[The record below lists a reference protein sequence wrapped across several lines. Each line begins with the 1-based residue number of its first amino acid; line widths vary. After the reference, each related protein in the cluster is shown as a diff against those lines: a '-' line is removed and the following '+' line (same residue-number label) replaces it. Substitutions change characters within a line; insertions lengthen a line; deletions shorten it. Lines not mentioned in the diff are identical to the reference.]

1 MANPRTTRQRAKLSI
16 VLPIAA
22 VFALLAIVEFY
33 YFPGRSQDAHV
44 SALRGKALALSELTA
59 HSAAPAL
66 EFDDESMLAEL
77 LEGAAHDAELE
88 YAAVFKSDG
97 TLLKSINEVALDL
110 ASLPRGAGKSDT
122 MLANHLHVTTPIAV
136 SVGGGGVLVTGFS
149 TRGIAVRA
157 SEDQRVAL
165 LIAVAI
171 LGLGLFMALWISRVL
186 LNIET
191 LLDENR
197 EARQR
202 AEAASQAKSEFL
214 ANMSHE
220 LRTPM
225 NGVLGMVELL
235 LNTELGAKQRRF
247 ADAIRRSGQNLLA
260 IISDV
265 LDFSKIEA
273 GKLELELGTFNLR
286 TLVEDVAE
294 SLSVQ
299 AQRKGLEVACQI
311 AQGVPTQVR
320 GDAVRLQQIL
330 TNLMG
335 NAIKFTKEGEV
346 VLRVAVERAAD
357 ASCTVKFRVSDTGI
371 GIHADKQAEVFQ
383 AFTQAD
389 TSTTRVYGG
398 TGLGLA
404 ISKQLAQLMHGE
416 IGVESQV
423 GLGST
428 FWFTA
433 QLEIEQGP
441 SSSERSQHLRGLRAL
456 VVDDNQTNREILME
470 LLGAWGLVTDQASSG
485 AQALEQLE
493 GAASRGRD
501 YELVLLDM
509 HMPEM
514 DGAQLARAIG
524 ERDARRPSLVLLTS
538 MVDDSRDALRALGI
552 EAILTKPLRQATLLD
567 TLIRV
572 SDRATSSPKA
582 PTSVLPRE
590 PTVAVDDQGEHA
602 AGEPA
607 THPRVKLLAAEDNEA
622 NQEVLS
628 GIAEYLGFGIK
639 IVGNGLEAL
648 NALEADRNYDVVL
661 MDCQMPIMDGYA
673 ATRAIRESEERRG
686 LARLP
691 IVAVTAHALQG
702 ERSKVIDAGM
712 DDYMTKPVSITTLKS
727 VIERWLTGNPA
738 GATLIAAPEPQRSSE
753 PQTIDAEAVTQL
765 RMLQSPRRP
774 RFFID
779 LVEKYASDASAGVT
793 AMHAA
798 VAAGDSRELKER
810 AHWLK
815 GSSRSVGATHVAA
828 LCAQLEQLAKAGN
841 TEGALAEVNEIAAAL
856 DEAVTHLRRLAGDDD
871 HSPANSQ
878 TAS

>member
-1 MANPRTTRQRAKLSI
+1 MTTQRTKRQRTKLSI

-22 VFALLAIVEFY
+22 VFALLSVVEFY

-44 SALRGKALALSELTA
+44 SALRGKAIALSELTA
-59 HSAAPAL
+59 HSAGPAL

-97 TLLKSINEVALDL
+97 RLLKSINEVGLDL
-110 ASLPRGAGKSDT
+110 ASLPRATGKSDT

-136 SVGGGGVLVTGFS
+136 SVGHGGVLVTGFS

-157 SEDQRVAL
+157 SEDRRVAL

-273 GKLELELGTFNLR
+273 GKLELELSTFNLR

-311 AQGVPTQVR
+311 APGVPTQVR

-346 VLRVAVERAAD
+346 VLRVTVERAAD

-371 GIHADKQAEVFQ
+371 GIHPDKQAEVFQ

-404 ISKQLAQLMHGE
+404 ISKQLTRLMHGE
-416 IGVESQV
+416 IGVESQT

-433 QLEIEQGP
+433 ELEIEQGP
-441 SSSERSQHLRGLRAL
+441 SNTERSQHLRGLRAL
-456 VVDDNQTNREILME
+456 VVDDNQTNREILIE
-470 LLGAWGLVTDQASSG
+470 LLGLWGMVTDEASSG
-485 AQALEQLE
+485 PQALEQLE
-493 GAASRGRD
+493 GATSRGRD
-501 YELVLLDM
+501 YELVMLDM
-509 HMPEM
+509 HMPGM

-524 ERDARRPSLVLLTS
+524 EREARRPSMVLLTS
-538 MVDDSRDALRALGI
+538 MVDESRDALRALGI
-552 EAILTKPLRQATLLD
+552 EAVLTKPLRQASLLE

-572 SDRATSSPKA
+572 SDRAVGSPKA
-582 PTSVLPRE
+582 ISVPPRE
-590 PTVAVDDQGEHA
+590 PSVAVDQNEAVQDDRI
-602 AGEPA
+602 
-607 THPRVKLLAAEDNEA
+607 THPRVRLLAAEDNDA
-622 NQEVLS
+622 NQEVLL

-639 IVGNGLEAL
+639 VVGNGLEAL
-648 NALEADRNYDVVL
+648 NTLEVDRNYDVVL
-661 MDCQMPIMDGYA
+661 MDCQMPVMDGYA

-686 LARLP
+686 LARMP

-702 ERSKVIDAGM
+702 ERNKVFEAGM
-712 DDYMTKPVSITTLKS
+712 DDYMTKPVNIPTLKR
-727 VIERWLTGNPA
+727 VIERWLTGK
-738 GATLIAAPEPQRSSE
+738 PEADSVIEVQEPKRSNE
-753 PQTIDAEAVTQL
+753 RQTIDAEAVAQL
-765 RMLQSPRRP
+765 RMLQSARRP

-779 LVEKYASDASAGVT
+779 LVEKYASDAERGVT
-793 AMHAA
+793 AIHAA
-798 VAAGDSRELKER
+798 VAAGNLQELKER

-815 GSSRSVGATHVAA
+815 GSSRTVGAAHVAE
-828 LCAQLEQLAKAGN
+828 LCAQLEQLGKVGTAD
-841 TEGALAEVNEIAAAL
+841 GALAQVSEVAAAL
-856 DEAVTHLRRLAGDDD
+856 DDAIAHLRRLAADDGQ
-871 HSPANSQ
+871 SPVKSQ
-878 TAS
+878 AAS